1 MSILIKNVTLNNHIT
16 DILINKNKI
25 TKVEKNISVSANKI
39 IDGTNKIA
47 FPGFYNTHT
56 HAAMTLL
63 RGYSD
68 DLPVLQWL
76 EEKIW
81 PFEGKLTENDVYIGT
96 KLACL
101 EMIKTG
107 TVFFNDMYWYF
118 DGVVKAVEDMG
129 IRAAVNTVVIDFNDP
144 ENFKKQIPR
153 IQTEYEKSKSFPD
166 TIQYAIGAHSIYA
179 VSEFALRWAAD
190 FAKKNDI
197 TLHIHVSET
206 EHELNECLK
215 HRNMRPVEYLESIGF
230 LEPKVISAHSIWL
243 NDNEIEILKK
253 HNVTIA
259 HIPTS
264 NMKLS
269 SGVFQYKRFTDYMDH
284 VTIGTDGCA
293 SNNNLDM
300 GEEMKFASCTAKM
313 ESKDPTMMDA
323 ETALHIATENGAKAF
338 DINAGKIEEGKLADL
353 ILVNLNHHL
362 MVPAHNH
369 VSNFVYSA
377 NSSVIDTTICNGN
390 ILMENG
396 IVPGEQEILE
406 EAKDCIGKLIEK

>member
-1 MSILIKNVTLNNHIT
+1 
-16 DILINKNKI
+16 
-25 TKVEKNISVSANKI
+25 
-39 IDGTNKIA
+39 
-47 FPGFYNTHT
+47 
-56 HAAMTLL
+56 
-63 RGYSD
+63 
-68 DLPVLQWL
+68 
-76 EEKIW
+76 
-81 PFEGKLTENDVYIGT
+81 
-96 KLACL
+96 
-101 EMIKTG
+101 
-107 TVFFNDMYWYF
+107 
-118 DGVVKAVEDMG
+118 
-129 IRAAVNTVVIDFNDP
+129 
-144 ENFKKQIPR
+144 
-153 IQTEYEKSKSFPD
+153 
-166 TIQYAIGAHSIYA
+166 
-179 VSEFALRWAAD
+179 
-190 FAKKNDI
+190 
-197 TLHIHVSET
+197 
-206 EHELNECLK
+206 
-215 HRNMRPVEYLESIGF
+215 MRPVEYLESIGF